1 MSLSNN
7 YIDVHVYDGALLI
20 PPLISYTESEKCEQ
34 IQRLQ
39 IKLTN
44 SNAIAMIKLIESC
57 IINKT
62 QENYDVANKVDA
74 SDLLANILSE
84 KYDDI
89 IDILEEQLEDVFL
102 LGQCPQGRTTRLLQI
117 LCSIKN

>member
-7 YIDVHVYDGALLI
+7 YIDVHVYDGTLLI

-62 QENYDVANKVDA
+62 QENYDGANKVDA